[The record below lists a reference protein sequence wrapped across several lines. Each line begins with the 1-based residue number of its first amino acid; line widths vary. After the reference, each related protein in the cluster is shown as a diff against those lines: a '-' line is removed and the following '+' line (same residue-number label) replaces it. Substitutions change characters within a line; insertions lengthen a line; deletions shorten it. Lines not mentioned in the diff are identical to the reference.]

1 MKRQGE
7 ASPKPGTRS
16 SNRVQV
22 PSLRVVALSALLA
35 GSAFGTSYD
44 GASVAARW
52 AIDLYRAYVS
62 PLQGRHVCN
71 FEPTC
76 SQFSKQAIDRY
87 GLGAGILMTADR
99 LERCN
104 PDAQYYLGS
113 YYLGV
118 TDGRMNDPVA
128 DHAPGGGAGVG
139 GQGGG
144 DRGRGIGKRNAGS
157 RMQNAEC
164 RTEAEPA
171 VPEELAFA
179 DYLFQKGDYRRAIG
193 EYERF
198 IFEDTS
204 ARSPAYA
211 RLMIGESEYRLGD
224 FAAAGGAFRDA
235 IGENDWEL
243 AYLGMARSLLELG
256 RGDAARHYALAIRDS
271 ALLEPAAVVAAW
283 GLYRRYD
290 FAGGAKVMSRFSDDS
305 VLGGLQRLDGRDV
318 ERRSPALSAALSTV
332 IPGLGQTYC
341 GRPGDGLFSFAVVA
355 TAAAASYYYWTRPG
369 QDPEHVKFAIVAGLG
384 AVFHLGNIYG
394 AAIAG
399 RDYNRLQKRNYLAR
413 VEDILHR
420 VNLQPDYRDV
430 LSR

>member
-1 MKRQGE
+1 VNRCETG
-7 ASPKPGTRS
+7 S
-16 SNRVQV
+16 SEFK
-22 PSLRVVALSALLA
+22 AIALLFLLA
-35 GSAFGTSYD
+35 RLTFGVHYD

-52 AIDLYRAYVS
+52 AIDLYRAHIS

-87 GLGAGILMTADR
+87 GLGLGVLMTADR

-104 PDAQYYLGS
+104 PYAQYYLGS
-113 YYLGV
+113 YYQGV

-128 DHAPGGGAGVG
+128 DHEFGEGS
-139 GQGGG
+139 G
-144 DRGRGIGKRNAGS
+144 DRGQGTGKGIADCRSQTANY
-157 RMQNAEC
+157 RMETTQS
-164 RTEAEPA
+164 A
-171 VPEELAFA
+171 VPEGLAFA
-179 DYLFQKGDYRRAIG
+179 DYLFGKSDYRRAIG

-198 IFEDTS
+198 VFEDTS
-204 ARSPAYA
+204 AQSQAYA

-224 FAAAGGAFRDA
+224 FVAANGAFRDA

-256 RGDAARHYALAIRDS
+256 RGDAARHYALVIRDS
-271 ALLEPAAVVAAW
+271 ALLRPATVVAAC

-290 FAGGAKVMSRFSDDS
+290 FAAGAQVMRRLGDDS
-305 VLGGLQRLDGRDV
+305 VLDGLQSLDGRDV
-318 ERRSPALSAALSTV
+318 ARRNPALSAVLSTV

-341 GRPGDGLFSFAVVA
+341 GRPGDGVFSFAVVA

-369 QDPEHVKFAIVAGLG
+369 QDPEHIKFAIVAGLG
-384 AVFHLGNIYG
+384 TVFHLGNIYG

-413 VEDILHR
+413 IEDILHR
-420 VNLQPDYRDV
+420 VNLQPNYREA
-430 LSR
+430 LSQ